1 MNTST
6 STSTSTSTTTVSK
19 ASLKQMNSFLR
30 GEISAVETY
39 EKTLEQHPDLAADLR
54 EPLNSHR
61 TRVDDLRK
69 HIAQYGGVPDND
81 SGAWGAFAK
90 AVQTLASK
98 ISRKQAVSQ
107 LQDGEEHGTN
117 DYERDYDDLDPVC
130 REFVLNYLLPE
141 QRKTQAYIEGVLQRL
156 KM

>member
-6 STSTSTSTTTVSK
+6 TKVSK
-19 ASLKQMNSFLR
+19 SSIKQMNSFLR

-39 EKTLEQHPDLAADLR
+39 EKTLEQHPDLATDLR
-54 EPLNSHR
+54 EPLHSHR
-61 TRVDDLRK
+61 DRVAQLQK
-69 HIAQYGGVPDND
+69 HITEVGGTPDTD

-98 ISRKQAVSQ
+98 ISKKQAVSQ

-117 DYERDYDDLDPVC
+117 DFERDYEDLDPVC

-141 QRKTQAYIEGVLQRL
+141 QRKTQAHIEGVLERL